1 MKRQSLLAATI
12 AMATIVAGLA
22 HAEPIKTARTI
33 YGVDVATAGIG
44 GINTGTGTITLSGV
58 SGKVKKAYLYWHGF
72 NSNGLYTKPGITMN
86 GSPVTGVSTGTSGTN
101 CWGSGQSQGYEADV
115 TALVSGDGT
124 YALTGLGGTAG
135 DNVNGASLV
144 VLYNDAISTN
154 NRGVVF
160 YTGNDSTHDAS
171 HLGDPD
177 GWQASLPGVNFSATG
192 DVKAILHVAD
202 GQAASDGNVTF
213 STTDGSVTIADT
225 PLLFEGVSLPS
236 GGVKRGGNGLYD
248 VHTFDITPAFGSQ
261 SAVKTLNVNAN
272 PGGDCLALV
281 AMQLSFNPPT
291 MAPDVGTGGPGPA
304 PFTTCKAAGITN
316 TAKLSMCQMVCERKQ
331 TSSTLAML
339 IRAYLLTWKED
350 PPCGTI

>member
-1 MKRQSLLAATI
+1 MRS
-12 AMATIVAGLA
+12 
-22 HAEPIKTARTI
+22 
-33 YGVDVATAGIG
+33 
-44 GINTGTGTITLSGV
+44 IT
-58 SGKVKKAYLYWHGF
+58 
-72 NSNGLYTKPGITMN
+72 YT
-86 GSPVTGVSTGTSGTN
+86 TGTSGTN

-213 STTDGSVTIADT
+213 STTDGSSRSSTSVFSARKTLRRGWSWCAYA
-225 PLLFEGVSLPS
+225 VSAS
-236 GGVKRGGNGLYD
+236 SCSGVK
-248 VHTFDITPAFGSQ
+248 FSQ
-261 SAVKTLNVNAN
+261 SARAENW
-272 PGGDCLALV
+272 
-281 AMQLSFNPPT
+281 AMPT
-291 MAPDVGTGGPGPA
+291 YTASAP
-304 PFTTCKAAGITN
+304 
-316 TAKLSMCQMVCERKQ
+316 
-331 TSSTLAML
+331 
-339 IRAYLLTWKED
+339 
-350 PPCGTI
+350 